1 MPTPPVPRFIPTLT
15 EVIAAPPAVPGAPPA
30 VQTTPAAPV
39 APAEQA
45 APARS
50 PEDVAELEERLVQRI
65 LQRVE
70 LDLSDRL
77 TDALAAAV
85 IEQTRS
91 LLPRVRDEV
100 VEAVRATVS
109 EAVAQELRQLPADSR
124 FG

>member
-15 EVIAAPPAVPGAPPA
+15 EVVAAPPTVPGAPPA
-30 VQTTPAAPV
+30 V
-39 APAEQA
+39 QA

-70 LDLSDRL
+70 LGLSDRL

-124 FG
+124 LG